1 MKEPTNTQTKT
12 LYINDTKLSL
22 KARVDDSD
30 VNPSGWSIIAF
41 THSASIR
48 CVRAHQVKHLD
59 RFIHAIA
66 ALCYDTTQT
75 NDEDMLNLEE
85 SVTIYDAL
93 MEITNNTFAIH
104 DQRKQN

>member
-1 MKEPTNTQTKT
+1 MKEPRNTLTKT
-12 LYINDTKLSL
+12 LHINDTKLSL

-66 ALCYDTTQT
+66 ALCYDTSQ
-75 NDEDMLNLEE
+75 NEEMLHYEE
-85 SVTIYDAL
+85 TLAIYDAL

-104 DQRKQN
+104 DQGKQN

>member
-12 LYINDTKLSL
+12 MHINGTKLSL

-30 VNPSGWSIIAF
+30 VNTSGWSIIAF

-66 ALCYDTTQT
+66 AICYDTSQY
-75 NDEDMLNLEE
+75 EEMLHYEE
-85 SVTIYDAL
+85 TLAIYDAL

-104 DQRKQN
+104 DQGKQN

>member
-1 MKEPTNTQTKT
+1 MKEPTNTQTKI
-12 LYINDTKLSL
+12 LHINDTKLSL

-30 VNPSGWSIIAF
+30 VNPSGLSIIAF

-66 ALCYDTTQT
+66 AICYDTSQY
-75 NDEDMLNLEE
+75 EE
-85 SVTIYDAL
+85 MMHYEETLAIYDAL

-104 DQRKQN
+104 DQGKQN

>member
-12 LYINDTKLSL
+12 LHINDTKLSL

-66 ALCYDTTQT
+66 AICYDTSQYK
-75 NDEDMLNLEE
+75 EMLHYEE
-85 SVTIYDAL
+85 TLAIYDAL

-104 DQRKQN
+104 DHGKQN